1 MPSPFQYKAF
11 RQYTT
16 FSVFAGFSYI
26 QSELTTYWLFF
37 LLFKTEPLLFGSAV
51 IARPLF
57 RIFISYFIG
66 FLSDKYNRAKL
77 FFISRG
83 ISASLAIVL
92 ALAFLTKS
100 PLIIFLVYYIRILV
114 AEISNNVGYVTY
126 YATMPDDARAKAI
139 LYVNV
144 ISMSSRIISGAVW
157 YILFNFLNAYDLILV
172 GLVSGLGLIVL
183 KGFNIGGGSKRVKLS
198 TGIDYMKRD
207 EKVRGVILTY
217 AISEGFLYPITY
229 ILPLLITLFRGTTQI
244 YGFSQAIYYFIFIL
258 SIFVMTKLHNGRNIM
273 IIYLTSCFMTYLL
286 LLSPSISPY
295 LLLASLSFISFSQGV
310 IENFVMAGVKSSTGN
325 EFLGSVL
332 SIEILITSSLEV
344 SLVYIFEY
352 LLSVNYLYFI
362 ILGISGVFISFV
374 LWLLHPKLREI
385 NP

>member
-1 MPSPFQYKAF
+1 M
-11 RQYTT
+11 
-16 FSVFAGFSYI
+16 
-26 QSELTTYWLFF
+26 
-37 LLFKTEPLLFGSAV
+37 
-51 IARPLF
+51 
-57 RIFISYFIG
+57 
-66 FLSDKYNRAKL
+66 
-77 FFISRG
+77 
-83 ISASLAIVL
+83 
-92 ALAFLTKS
+92 
-100 PLIIFLVYYIRILV
+100 